1 MKHTNLGT
9 LDVTR
14 IGLGAMTMSAYYTG
28 AGQNEDESIRTIQ
41 RALDLGVTFIDT
53 AEVYGPY
60 TNEELVGRALAG
72 RRDQVV
78 LATKFGFISHIGGS
92 QTGLNSRPENIRAAV
107 EGSLRRLNTD
117 YIDLYYQHRVDPDT
131 PIEDVAGTFAELAAE
146 GKIRHAGLSEAGPDT
161 IRRAHSVFPITA
173 VQSEYSLWTR
183 DVEANVLPVLEELG
197 IGFVAYS
204 PLGRGFLTGQIRSVD
219 DFADDDIRKNNPR
232 FVGENLKKNLEL
244 VDEVKVVAEDADATP
259 AQVALAWL
267 LTRSPHLAVI
277 PGTKHVNRL
286 EENVSADQTTLT
298 REQIARLD
306 ALQPPAG
313 NRYEDGAMSVIEH

>member
-1 MKHTNLGT
+1 M
-9 LDVTR
+9 
-14 IGLGAMTMSAYYTG
+14 
-28 AGQNEDESIRTIQ
+28 
-41 RALDLGVTFIDT
+41 
-53 AEVYGPY
+53 
-60 TNEELVGRALAG
+60 
-72 RRDQVV
+72 
-78 LATKFGFISHIGGS
+78 
-92 QTGLNSRPENIRAAV
+92 

-117 YIDLYYQHRVDPDT
+117 HIDLYYQHRVDPDT

-204 PLGRGFLTGQIRSVD
+204 PLGRGFLTGQIRSVE

-232 FVGENLKKNLEL
+232 FVGENLKKNLQL
-244 VDEVKVVAEDADATP
+244 VDEVKAVAEDADATP

-286 EENVSADQTTLT
+286 EENVGADQTTLT

-306 ALQPPAG
+306 ALQPAVG